1 MAESDLQKKLQDL
14 SDEIAKTETDDEEKQ
29 AELNELQAL
38 VQQTMAEPEDGHKQS
53 LRKRL
58 RESLLGFEVDHP
70 SLTASM
76 EAVSEY
82 LSSLGI

>member
-14 SDEIAKTETDDEEKQ
+14 SDEIERTETDDAAKQ
-29 AELNELQAL
+29 ASLNEIQDL
-38 VQQTMAEPEDGHKQS
+38 VQKAMNEPDDQHKQS
-53 LRKRL
+53 LGERL
-58 RESLLGFEVDHP
+58 RESLLSFGVEHP

-76 EAVSEY
+76 ETVSEY